1 MGIVRDF
8 KLEGRLQN
16 AKNNG
21 SNIWVIGDVHGFF
34 ITFQK
39 LVEKLQLKENDI
51 VVMIGDLID
60 RGPRSA
66 QVVNYVKTTKN
77 FYCIRGNHEQ
87 MMIDGFKPNKIG
99 FFNQRDLSSV
109 SWYREGGNTTESSYI
124 RQYKNN
130 LDMVLSKA
138 SDDVDWMNNLPTEI
152 VLDDWRFVHAGYD
165 QNHDV
170 EDQDESNHMW
180 VREQFYTSRKPIDP
194 NRTIIFGH
202 TVTFIDLHKDDSK
215 AGLVWSSEVILDD
228 GRPMA
233 IGIDTSL
240 YHPKSNNPV
249 LSAYNIKTNEVIYQN
264 RITD

>member
-1 MGIVRDF
+1 MRDF
-8 KLEGRLQN
+8 KLEGKLQN

-39 LVEKLQLKENDI
+39 LVEKLQLKENDV

-87 MMIDGFKPNKIG
+87 MMIDGFKPDEIG
-99 FFNQRDLSSV
+99 FFNDRDRSSIF
-109 SWYREGGNTTESSYI
+109 WYQNGGKTTESSY
-124 RQYKNN
+124 RRLYKKN
-130 LDMVLSKA
+130 LDMAVSKA
-138 SDDVDWMNNLPTEI
+138 SDDIDWMENLPTEI

-170 EDQDESNHMW
+170 EEQDEQNHLW
-180 VREQFYTSRKPIDP
+180 AREQFYTSRKPIDP
-194 NRTIIFGH
+194 NRTILFGH
-202 TVTFIDLHKDDSK
+202 TVTFKYLHKDDSK

-233 IGIDTSL
+233 IGIDTCL
-240 YHPKSNNPV
+240 YWPNELPKV
-249 LSAYNIKTNEVIYQN
+249 LSAYNIQTNEIIYQN